1 MRRSLSR
8 GGGDRHGSGAPGE
21 ERRRSRERESL
32 PRADAQSV
40 AEQIAELNFKLTRIE
55 QKLSNHASDLA
66 DYAHFKQQGTQDPE
80 R

>member
-1 MRRSLSR
+1 M
-8 GGGDRHGSGAPGE
+8 
-21 ERRRSRERESL
+21 
-32 PRADAQSV
+32 

-66 DYAHFKQQGTQDPE
+66 AYAHFKQQVTGELRIQKKKMESAEMEVKP